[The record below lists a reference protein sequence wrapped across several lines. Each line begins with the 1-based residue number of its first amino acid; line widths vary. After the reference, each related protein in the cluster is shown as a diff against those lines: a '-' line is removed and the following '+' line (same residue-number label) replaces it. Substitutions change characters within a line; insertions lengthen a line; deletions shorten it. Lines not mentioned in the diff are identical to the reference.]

1 MSHNFKPGDLALIVG
16 ATKLTDQIGVVCEL
30 DQYLREGDEYRTPNG
45 NLCRAGLGAWLVIGE
60 SVSGRY
66 LKKSTGREM
75 RTPGQA
81 LVSEKFLMPLRGDFI
96 PEQQKA
102 KEAV

>member
-16 ATKLTDQIGVVCEL
+16 ATKCIDQIGVVCEL
-30 DQYLREGDEYRTPNG
+30 DRYINEGDEYRTPSG
-45 NLCRAGLGAWLVIGE
+45 NLCRAGLGAWLVVGD
-60 SVSGRY
+60 SVNGRY
-66 LKKSTGREM
+66 LKKSTGREI

-81 LVSEKFLMPLRGDFI
+81 LVLEKLLMPLRGDFA